1 MRKILFTLMIALCF
15 GLGAQAQSGSQKAK
29 PDKKETVTK
38 VEKKTT
44 VTSKNAK
51 TVTKEGVVLK
61 KDGTPDKRYKQ
72 KVHLKKD
79 GTPDRRYKE
88 NQK

>member
-1 MRKILFTLMIALCF
+1 MKKLLLTLAVTLAF
-15 GLGAQAQSGSQKAK
+15 AFNSNAQQGTQKVK
-29 PDKKETVTK
+29 SEKKEAVTK

-44 VTSKNAK
+44 VSTNDSK
-51 TVTKEGVVLK
+51 TVTKENVVLK

-72 KVHLKKD
+72 KVHVKKD

-88 NQK
+88 NK